1 LEVNR
6 NVYID
11 TINWLLSC
19 VIIRA
24 ISLIQYIDQLINY
37 RKLYRIEKG
46 KERKREIRREKK
58 IREEMESQVLLIEQL
73 IVKRNNGENLSE
85 SEKEELYSYDEFE
98 AALKQYNQDREKKED
113 QEWQE
118 WIESQL

>member
-118 WIESQL
+118 

>member
-1 LEVNR
+1 MEVNR